1 MCLLLL
7 LLLLF
12 LLLLLLL
19 LLLTL
24 YSNKLELVFYISHN
38 LMDYLHHF
46 IYTILKKINT
56 KN

>member
-7 LLLLF
+7 LLLLLF
-12 LLLLLLL
+12 LLLLL